1 MTLTNVTGLVLI
13 IVALCQAIKYAGV
26 ASRWIPIISI
36 LLGLI
41 GSILLGGPSWIE
53 MATGVIS
60 GLTASG
66 LYSGYKKT
74 IINK

>member
-13 IVALCQAIKYAGV
+13 IVALCQALKYAGV
-26 ASRWIPIISI
+26 NTRWIPIISI

-41 GSILLGGPSWIE
+41 GSIILGGPSWME
-53 MATGVIS
+53 MATGIIS

-74 IINK
+74 IISK

>member
-1 MTLTNVTGLVLI
+1 MTLTNTTGLVLI

-26 ASRWIPIISI
+26 QSRWIPVISI

-41 GSILLGGPSWIE
+41 GSIVLGGASWLE
-53 MATGVIS
+53 MATGIIS

>member
-1 MTLTNVTGLVLI
+1 MTLTNTAGLVLI
-13 IVALCQAIKYAGV
+13 IVALCQALKYAGV
-26 ASRWIPIISI
+26 ASRWIPVISI

-41 GSILLGGPSWIE
+41 GSLVLGGASWIE
-53 MATGVIS
+53 MATGIIS